1 MSVALPTAA
10 SRGLVSCEH
19 CGLLSP
25 PQPHC
30 PRCAAPLAARRE
42 GAIVRTVALL
52 AAAAICYVP
61 ANVLPVLV
69 TSTLEGSEADTI
81 FGGIMLLYDS
91 GSWILALVVLVASV
105 MIPIG
110 KIAVLSFLAY
120 VCTSGVQVSERECM
134 RMYRLVAFIGR
145 WSMLDVF
152 VDAFVVALVQLPP
165 LMSVRPGPGVPF
177 FAATAVLTMI
187 AAATFD
193 PRLVWDR
200 LQPAER
206 P

>member
-1 MSVALPTAA
+1 LRS
-10 SRGLVSCEH
+10 
-19 CGLLSP
+19 
-25 PQPHC
+25 
-30 PRCAAPLAARRE
+30 RRE
-42 GAIVRTVALL
+42 DAIARTVALL

-69 TSTLEGSEADTI
+69 TTTPQGSEADTI
-81 FGGIMLLYDS
+81 FGGIVLLYDS

-110 KIAVLSFLAY
+110 KIAVLGFLAI
-120 VCTSGVQVSERECM
+120 VSTTNVSASERECT
-134 RMYRLVAFIGR
+134 RMFRLVAFIGR

-165 LMSVRPGPGVPF
+165 VMSVRPGPGVPF
-177 FAATAVLTMI
+177 FAATAVLTML
-187 AAATFD
+187 AARTFD

-200 LQPAER
+200 MPASPAHGR
-206 P
+206 AP